1 MRSGKRSVINGVRA
15 NRIYEIDEAEAIEV
29 QSSKF
34 KVQSSREAPI
44 TNPQSPVTVHESRIT
59 NHESRLSNSPPVYED
74 VSQLLQHSHHEEEF
88 NDFDRQPLL
97 PRKLSQLGPGVGW
110 YDVDGDGREDL
121 IIGSGRGGKLA
132 VYRDEGTGGFKRWSE
147 EQFEKV
153 MPRDQTAVL
162 GTEFG
167 LLVGSA
173 NYEDGQTNGGCVRIY
188 DTRRKVSGESVL
200 GQRFSV
206 GPLALA
212 DVDGDGDLDL
222 FVGGRVVAGRYPEPA
237 DSLLLRN
244 EGGRLM
250 LYQRLEKVGLVS
262 GAVFSDLDSDGKPD
276 LVLAC
281 EWGPVRIFRN
291 ERGKL
296 VSWDAPL
303 IINDQQSTFNQLTGW
318 WTGVA
323 TGDFDGDGRMD
334 IVANNW
340 GLNTQYRTS
349 REHPRKLHYG
359 DLGGTGAV
367 DLIETSYDEP
377 MQAEVP
383 ERGLR
388 AVSAA
393 LPWVKEKYSTFEAYG
408 QASAAEIY
416 GDKFKSMG
424 VVEVNT
430 LQSMVFLNR
439 GDHFEAK
446 PLPAEAQLAPAYAA
460 CVGDYDGDGNEDV
473 FLSQNF
479 FAVNPDSSRCDAG
492 RGLWLQG
499 DGRGNLIA
507 VSGQESGVKVYGEQR
522 GAALCDYDGDGR
534 VDFVVTQNGADTKLY
549 HNVGARP
556 GLRVRL
562 KGPAGNPRGIGAQ
575 LRLMFGPRPGP
586 VRELHAGSG
595 YWSEDSAVAVLGNP
609 EAPTAIQIRWPN
621 GPTATIP
628 IPSHAKEIV
637 VDISGSV
644 LVVK

>member
-1 MRSGKRSVINGVRA
+1 MWRGPRLEG
-15 NRIYEIDEAEAIEV
+15 EI
-29 QSSKF
+29 
-34 KVQSSREAPI
+34 API
-44 TNPQSPVTVHESRIT
+44 AP
-59 NHESRLSNSPPVYED
+59 
-74 VSQLLQHSHHEEEF
+74 
-88 NDFDRQPLL
+88 
-97 PRKLSQLGPGVGW
+97 
-110 YDVDGDGREDL
+110 
-121 IIGSGRGGKLA
+121 
-132 VYRDEGTGGFKRWSE
+132 
-147 EQFEKV
+147 
-153 MPRDQTAVL
+153 MP
-162 GTEFG
+162 FG
-167 LLVGSA
+167 LRSPIA
-173 NYEDGQTNGGCVRIY
+173 AR
-188 DTRRKVSGESVL
+188 
-200 GQRFSV
+200 
-206 GPLALA
+206 
-212 DVDGDGDLDL
+212 
-222 FVGGRVVAGRYPEPA
+222 AG
-237 DSLLLRN
+237 
-244 EGGRLM
+244 
-250 LYQRLEKVGLVS
+250 
-262 GAVFSDLDSDGKPD
+262 
-276 LVLAC
+276 
-281 EWGPVRIFRN
+281 WIFRN

-367 DLIETSYDEP
+367 DLIESSYDEP

-393 LPWVKEKYSTFEAYG
+393 LPWVKEKYFTFEAYG

-439 GDHFEAK
+439 GDHFEGK
-446 PLPAEAQLAPAYAA
+446 PLPAEAQLAPGFAI
-460 CVGDYDGDGNEDV
+460 CVGDYDGDANEDV

-479 FAVNPDSSRCDAG
+479 FAVNPESSRCDAG

-534 VDFVVTQNGADTKLY
+534 VDLVVTQNGAETKLY
-549 HNVGARP
+549 HNVGGKA
-556 GLRVRL
+556 GLRIRL
-562 KGPAGNPRGIGAQ
+562 KGLAGNPRGVGGQ
-575 LRLMFGPRPGP
+575 MRLKFGDRFGPA
-586 VRELHAGSG
+586 REIHAGSG
-595 YWSEDSAVAVLGNP
+595 YWSEDSAVQVLGTP
-609 EAPTAIQIRWPN
+609 EPPTQIQIRWP
-621 GPTATIP
+621 GGRMTTTDIP
-628 IPSHAKEIV
+628 GNAREIEL
-637 VDISGSV
+637 DWDEKMKV
-644 LVVK
+644 LR